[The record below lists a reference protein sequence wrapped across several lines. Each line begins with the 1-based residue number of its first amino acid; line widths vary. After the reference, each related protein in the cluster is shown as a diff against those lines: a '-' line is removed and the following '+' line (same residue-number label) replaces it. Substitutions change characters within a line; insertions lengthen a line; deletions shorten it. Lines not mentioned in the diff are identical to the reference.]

1 VHESQPVPIGQ
12 AAVEERHVHAFEH
25 NAGLGQRTCL
35 PHHPKV
41 RLSIQQFGERLPE
54 VYAVV
59 HHQDTQHAVHY
70 TDVEGE
76 GFRSLKEGERVSY
89 EPATSRR
96 GARRREEAKE
106 VRRVLG

>member
-1 VHESQPVPIGQ
+1 VARGTARWFSKEKGYGFISPDEGEEEVFVH
-12 AAVEERHVHAFEH
+12 F
-25 NAGLGQRTCL
+25 
-35 PHHPKV
+35 
-41 RLSIQQFGERLPE
+41 
-54 VYAVV
+54 
-59 HHQDTQHAVHY
+59 

-89 EPATSRR
+89 EPATSRG